1 MNKSII
7 LILSVAILGLGGCS
21 MHHPQ
26 NAQEFRTAAVAS
38 SMASIESIEVQRP
51 YKKVVKTFKKYTD
64 KCLAKAYEIT
74 SCVNGACS
82 TSVQTYTPTLI
93 STRAG
98 TELHL
103 QLDMSNA
110 VNVST
115 VSEIPEKGMYVLVL
129 DAVPVDKKTT
139 RIELYS
145 GKWGY
150 TTIKKA
156 VKGWATGEVKGCP
169 DLTAT

>member
-1 MNKSII
+1 MKRLII
-7 LILSVAILGLGGCS
+7 LMFFSAAAVLSGCS

-38 SMASIESIEVQRP
+38 SMASIETIEVKRP

-103 QLDMSNA
+103 QLDMSNMM
-110 VNVST
+110 NVST
-115 VSEIPEKGMYVLVL
+115 VSEIPENGMYVLVL
-129 DAVPVDKKTT
+129 DAVPVGKKTT
-139 RIELYS
+139 KIELYS

-150 TTIKKA
+150 SGIKKA
-156 VKGWATGEVKGCP
+156 VKGWASGEVKGCP
-169 DLTAT
+169 DLTRT